1 MSSSKTYWM
10 DDEAKVVA
18 NKLMQHHQ
26 TSDGWTTNPIAQTWV
41 RNQIAYYSPV
51 LEPDSWETA
60 LGFGGEQG
68 ELVKMVIP
76 QARSL
81 ARQYI
86 GITTKQKLAVQ
97 AVALNN
103 EGSDLNGVLRL
114 GNALG
119 NRIVKNCDLDCK
131 KIDLAE
137 KTYIHGASY
146 ITATWR
152 TDKGD
157 PYAHDNETGSFL
169 YEGDLDMSVYSVFDV
184 LFDYSIEN
192 FEDRDWIELRTKK
205 NRWDLAAQH
214 PELKDEIMSLPACRE
229 TTGNNVNQY
238 QSVSDEDMVYVYE
251 LYHRPTPAM
260 PAGRMMM
267 YSNDKTI
274 YYDGENDYG
283 CIPVEEFRP
292 EKIQG
297 TGFGFPQF
305 SNLLPAQ
312 EMLDHECSTIAT
324 NHAAFGV
331 QSITA
336 PRDSA
341 VGVQQLD
348 GMNWISFTP
357 QQGVSGGGRPE
368 ALQLTASSPESF
380 KFAGE
385 LKSHLMELANINAA
399 LRGAPPPG
407 VTSGAAIATLT
418 TTAIESTTPFSDALL
433 TCMEKAIEKGIKAYR
448 AFAKVPRILEITGIN
463 FQTTNQEFIGT
474 DLDPIRSMKISRINP
489 VMLTSAG
496 RSDLADKM
504 LQSGLIKSPQKYM
517 SILEGGAIEKLF
529 DDELSENDLLDAE
542 RDMLMKGEKPI
553 ALITDD
559 HPKHVMNV
567 RKLLNDP
574 RVRANSANIGLMLE
588 FIEEHVALEKQK
600 DPFLAAMLMTG
611 KAPQG
616 GPPQPGQKAPNAEQQ
631 PPDMPAMGTAQPAQP
646 ADDLLGRP
654 A

>member
-1 MSSSKTYWM
+1 
-10 DDEAKVVA
+10 
-18 NKLMQHHQ
+18 
-26 TSDGWTTNPIAQTWV
+26 
-41 RNQIAYYSPV
+41 
-51 LEPDSWETA
+51 
-60 LGFGGEQG
+60 
-68 ELVKMVIP
+68 
-76 QARSL
+76 
-81 ARQYI
+81 
-86 GITTKQKLAVQ
+86 
-97 AVALNN
+97 
-103 EGSDLNGVLRL
+103 
-114 GNALG
+114 
-119 NRIVKNCDLDCK
+119 
-131 KIDLAE
+131 
-137 KTYIHGASY
+137 
-146 ITATWR
+146 
-152 TDKGD
+152 
-157 PYAHDNETGSFL
+157 
-169 YEGDLDMSVYSVFDV
+169 
-184 LFDYSIEN
+184 
-192 FEDRDWIELRTKK
+192 
-205 NRWDLAAQH
+205 
-214 PELKDEIMSLPACRE
+214 
-229 TTGNNVNQY
+229 
-238 QSVSDEDMVYVYE
+238 
-251 LYHRPTPAM
+251 
-260 PAGRMMM
+260 
-267 YSNDKTI
+267 
-274 YYDGENDYG
+274 
-283 CIPVEEFRP
+283 
-292 EKIQG
+292 
-297 TGFGFPQF
+297 
-305 SNLLPAQ
+305 
-312 EMLDHECSTIAT
+312 
-324 NHAAFGV
+324 V

-341 VGVQQLD
+341 VGVTQLD

-504 LQSGLIKSPQKYM
+504 LQSGMIKSPQKYL

-574 RVRANSANIGLMLE
+574 RVRANSENIGLMLE

-616 GPPQPGQKAPNAEQQ
+616 GPPQQAGKAPNADMQE
-631 PPDMPAMGTAQPAQP
+631 PDMPAQGTAQPAQP
-646 ADDLLGRP
+646 ADDMLGRP